1 MAEISQGK
9 RTGTK
14 RMLAHNLTDTILEEE
29 NLETY
34 FRQFRRGIIGLNQ
47 EIQTPLH
54 SSIPMLYA
62 DWTATGRCYA
72 PIENRLMSEFMPFI
86 ANTHTEANASSSITS
101 EAYASAKGRI
111 KQHVNASPNDV
122 LISYGSGM
130 TDVVN
135 KLQRILGLRAAEQF
149 SSQIKLSP
157 KDRPVVFI
165 THMEHHSNQT
175 SWLETICDVVV
186 VPPDECG
193 TVSVKNFREMIG
205 HYHDRETKIAAVI
218 ACSNVTGI
226 ITPIHEIAKVIH
238 QAGGYCFV
246 DFACSAP
253 YVHIDMHPD
262 DPLEKLDAIYFSP
275 HKFLG
280 GPGASGIL
288 IFDSSIYKNSVP
300 DVSGGGTVDWTN
312 PWGGHK
318 YVENIEVR
326 EDGGTPAILQTIRA
340 ALAIELK
347 EEMGVENIL
356 NRERELTSILWKEL
370 IDLEKITILAEE
382 HAERLGIL
390 SICFEGM
397 HHNDVVR
404 KLNDR
409 YGIQARGGC
418 SCAGTYGHYLL
429 DVDQGMSKKIT
440 DMIDQGDDSEKPG
453 WVRIS
458 VHPTMTNRE
467 VEFMAES
474 VRSIAG

>member
-1 MAEISQGK
+1 
-9 RTGTK
+9 
-14 RMLAHNLTDTILEEE
+14 MLASNLTDTVLVEESLES
-29 NLETY
+29 Y

-54 SSIPMLYA
+54 SSISMLYA

-86 ANTHTEANASSSITS
+86 ANTHTEANASSSFTS
-101 EAYASAKGRI
+101 EAYASARAKI
-111 KQHVNASPNDV
+111 KQHVNASRDDV

-135 KLQRILGLRAAEQF
+135 KLQRILGLRAPEQF
-149 SSQIKLSP
+149 ASKIRSSQKE
-157 KDRPVVFI
+157 RPVVFV

-175 SWLETICDVVV
+175 SWMETICDVVV
-186 VPPDECG
+186 VPPDEEG
-193 TVSVKNFREMIG
+193 VVSVENFREVVG
-205 HYHDRETKIAAVI
+205 QYQDRETKIAAVI

-238 QAGGYCFV
+238 QANGFCFV

-253 YVHIDMHPD
+253 YVSIDMHPD
-262 DPLEKLDAIYFSP
+262 NPQEKLDAIYFSP

-288 IFDSSIYKNSVP
+288 IFDSAIYKNSIP

-312 PWGGHK
+312 PWGGRK
-318 YVENIEVR
+318 YLDNIAEK

-356 NRERELTSILWKEL
+356 SREQELMSILWEGL
-370 IDLEKITILAEE
+370 IDVENISILAEE
-382 HAERLGIL
+382 HEERLGIL

-409 YGIQARGGC
+409 YGIQTRGGC

-429 DVDQGMSKKIT
+429 HVDQRKSKEIT
-440 DMIDQGDDSEKPG
+440 DSIDRGDDSKKPG

-458 VHPTMTNRE
+458 IHPTMTNRE
-467 VEFMAES
+467 VEFVVES
-474 VRSIAG
+474 VRNSVC